1 MTKFIEKEV
10 SNVDTLKVNKRL
22 IMTPGPV
29 SVDPRVSQAMS
40 NSILGQFDY
49 EFVNIMNETMSLIRQ
64 SFLTENKWAFPI
76 DGTSRAGLEA
86 VISNI
91 VKPGDE
97 VLVPVIGRFGYLFTE
112 LVTRAGGIV
121 HNIHKPMGEV
131 FDQAEIIEA
140 LDEYKPKV
148 LAIVHGE
155 TSTGRLQPIDQ
166 LGRACKERGIFSVVD
181 AVATYQGMV
190 IPVDEWELDAVVG
203 GAQKCL
209 SIPSGITPIT
219 FNERFS
225 EEINKR
231 KRVELGI
238 RSNESTEKEHFISS
252 NYLDLTQLQ
261 DYWSPKRLN
270 HHTESTTSVYALYTG
285 LKLALAEGIEARAKR
300 HSYHQEALKTALKA
314 LGLEIYGNE
323 SNEMKMVIC
332 VKIPEGIDDN
342 AFRNGLLQN
351 YGVEIAGSFGDLQG
365 QIWRIGIM
373 GYGVQ
378 KQNILTFLSIFA
390 TYLVSHDS
398 QQHLNVAES
407 IKTLLDY
414 YEQNEI

>member
-1 MTKFIEKEV
+1 M
-10 SNVDTLKVNKRL
+10 DTLKVNKRL

-40 NSILGQFDY
+40 NSILGQFDF

-64 SFLTENKWAFPI
+64 SFLTKNKWAFPI

-285 LKLALAEGIEARAKR
+285 LKLALSEGVEARAKR
-300 HSYHQEALKTALKA
+300 HSYHQEALKKALKA
-314 LGLEIYGNE
+314 LGLEIYGDE

-390 TYLVSHDS
+390 TYLVSHDN
-398 QQHLNVAES
+398 QQHLNVADS

>member
-1 MTKFIEKEV
+1 
-10 SNVDTLKVNKRL
+10 
-22 IMTPGPV
+22 MTPGPV

-300 HSYHQEALKTALKA
+300 HSYHQEALKVALKA
-314 LGLEIYGNE
+314 LGLEIYGDE

>member
-40 NSILGQFDY
+40 NSILGQFDF

-64 SFLTENKWAFPI
+64 SFLTKNKWAFPI

-166 LGRACKERGIFSVVD
+166 LGRACKEKGIFSVVD

-285 LKLALAEGIEARAKR
+285 LKLALSEGIEARAKR

-314 LGLEIYGNE
+314 LGLEIYGDE

-398 QQHLNVAES
+398 QQHLNVADS

>member
-40 NSILGQFDY
+40 NSILGQFDF

-64 SFLTENKWAFPI
+64 SFLTKNKWAFPI

-231 KRVELGI
+231 KHVELGI
-238 RSNESTEKEHFISS
+238 RSNESNEKEHFISS

-285 LKLALAEGIEARAKR
+285 LKLALSEGIEARAKR

-314 LGLEIYGNE
+314 LGLEIYGDE

-398 QQHLNVAES
+398 QQHLNVADS

>member
-231 KRVELGI
+231 IRVELGI

-300 HSYHQEALKTALKA
+300 HSYHQEALKVALKA
-314 LGLEIYGNE
+314 LGLEIYGDE